1 MNNTDRWI
9 VGDCR
14 AEVLRQ
20 HCSENGLRKG
30 DSEER
35 APGRFKIKRKSGAR
49 CETPPFV
56 TDAVAAAVEAATE
69 ERIAQRINDAKETLD
84 FGGSEDNSLLDKSA
98 EPAADEIE
106 AKEDEPKEYAPKED
120 EPKEDEPEEDEPKE
134 DGLMEDEPE
143 EDEPKSDF
151 RKWLDS
157 SEGDFEAKSTK
168 TRTAQEVLGHMWLDF
183 VETKVMPSFLCRVAC
198 GDFDEETT
206 AASTYISEDDLSAFA
221 QVSFAKEVSP
231 RRRASKPRKKKSSS
245 RKPRR
250 THVRR

>member
-1 MNNTDRWI
+1 M
-9 VGDCR
+9 
-14 AEVLRQ
+14 
-20 HCSENGLRKG
+20 
-30 DSEER
+30 
-35 APGRFKIKRKSGAR
+35 GRFKIKRKSGAR

-56 TDAVAAAVEAATE
+56 ADAVAAAVEAATE
-69 ERIAQRINDAKETLD
+69 ERIAQRINAAKETLD

-106 AKEDEPKEYAPKED
+106 AKENEAKENEAKED
-120 EPKEDEPEEDEPKE
+120 EPKEDQSKEDQPKEDQPKEDQPKEDQPEEDE
-134 DGLMEDEPE
+134 LE
-143 EDEPKSDF
+143 EDQPKSDF

-157 SEGDFEAKSTK
+157 SEGDFEVKSTK

-206 AASTYISEDDLSAFA
+206 TASTNASEAKTYNSEDDLSAFA

-231 RRRASKPRKKKSSS
+231 RRKASKPRKKKSSS
-245 RKPRR
+245 RKQSRKPSRKPRR

>member
-1 MNNTDRWI
+1 MYFKCNLPNLQLFST
-9 VGDCR
+9 
-14 AEVLRQ
+14 LQ
-20 HCSENGLRKG
+20 
-30 DSEER
+30 
-35 APGRFKIKRKSGAR
+35 GRFKIKRKSGAR

-69 ERIAQRINDAKETLD
+69 EMIAQRINAAKETLD

-98 EPAADEIE
+98 EPALDEIE
-106 AKEDEPKEYAPKED
+106 AKENEPKGDEPKED
-120 EPKEDEPEEDEPKE
+120 QPKEDEPEEDQPT
-134 DGLMEDEPE
+134 
-143 EDEPKSDF
+143 SDF

-157 SEGDFEAKSTK
+157 SEGEFEVKTTKS
-168 TRTAQEVLGHMWLDF
+168 RTTQEIIGHMWLDF

-206 AASTYISEDDLSAFA
+206 AASTNESSTKTYTSEDDLTAFA

-245 RKPRR
+245 RKPSRKPRR

>member
-1 MNNTDRWI
+1 M
-9 VGDCR
+9 
-14 AEVLRQ
+14 
-20 HCSENGLRKG
+20 
-30 DSEER
+30 
-35 APGRFKIKRKSGAR
+35 GRFKIKRKRGAR

-56 TDAVAAAVEAATE
+56 TEAVAAAVEAATE
-69 ERIAQRINDAKETLD
+69 ERITERINAAKETLD

-106 AKEDEPKEYAPKED
+106 AKENEPKENEAIEDEAKEDESKED
-120 EPKEDEPEEDEPKE
+120 EPKEDEPE
-134 DGLMEDEPE
+134 EDEPE

-157 SEGDFEAKSTK
+157 SEGDFEVKSTK

-183 VETKVMPSFLCRVAC
+183 VETKVMPSVFCRVAC

-206 AASTYISEDDLSAFA
+206 AASTYKSEDDLSAFA

-250 THVRR
+250 TRRTHVRR